1 MNDAHFHMLVNHF
14 PIIGTI
20 FGFGI
25 LLVAFLKKNKTLLN
39 TAFSLF
45 IIAAV
50 FAALSMFTGEGAEHQ
65 LINQKLADHPIIHE
79 HEEAAEKLALV
90 LYILGLLSISGIY
103 MNLKNKAKANVMAFL
118 IIIVAAIAI
127 LFATQA
133 GTTGGEIRHT
143 EIRETK

>member
-1 MNDAHFHMLVNHF
+1 MNDAHLHMLVNHF

-20 FGFGI
+20 IGLGI
-25 LLVAFLKKNKTLLN
+25 LLVAFFRKNKTLQN

-50 FAALSMFTGEGAEHQ
+50 FAAISMFTGEGAEHQ

-79 HEEAAEKLALV
+79 HEEAAEKLALA
-90 LYILGLLSISGIY
+90 LYILGLLSITGIY

-118 IIIVAAIAI
+118 IIIVAVIAV

-133 GTTGGEIRHT
+133 GATGGEIRHT